1 MIHELKI
8 WPEYFEAVKA
18 GKKTSEVRTSYGEFA
33 EGDDVVLREYDPEQ
47 KDYTG
52 RSLVVTLT
60 YVCSLDRVHYPS
72 VTEALISRMRSSIGW
87 VLLCFHPYKGAA

>member
-33 EGDDVVLREYDPEQ
+33 EGAE
-47 KDYTG
+47 
-52 RSLVVTLT
+52 
-60 YVCSLDRVHYPS
+60 
-72 VTEALISRMRSSIGW
+72 
-87 VLLCFHPYKGAA
+87 